1 MAEETGRILGF
12 LERLGEAV
20 VDERRPAA
28 HGTALLTPSL
38 PLVWQL
44 NVLRAEDAGATAA
57 ALAAEAEL
65 LFGALAHRKVLVYDE
80 ERGAA
85 LAPGFR
91 TLGWNVFRLLLM
103 VRTQPPERLPP
114 PGAGGEIS
122 RESGARAILS
132 FRREQPFGWQD
143 EALRE
148 LAEMDERFGR
158 ATGAGRDF
166 GAPPDDPACACR
178 LYVDGRIGQVEE
190 VGTVEARR
198 NHGHATAAVLAAA
211 DAARA
216 DGCELVFLTTDGG
229 DWPQHWYRRL
239 GFEEA
244 GAYYEFLKLPLG

>member
-1 MAEETGRILGF
+1 VAAVTRRILEF
-12 LERLGEAV
+12 LEHLGEAV

-44 NVLRAEDAGATAA
+44 NVLRAEDPEADAAG
-57 ALAAEAEL
+57 LAAEAEL
-65 LFGALAHRKVLVYDE
+65 LFGTLAHRKVLVYDE

-91 TLGWNVFRLLLM
+91 ALGWNVFRLILM
-103 VRTQPPERLPP
+103 VRTWPPERPPP

-122 RESGARAILS
+122 RASGARAIQA

-143 EALRE
+143 EALRQ

-158 ATGAGRDF
+158 ATATGRDF

-178 LYVDGRIGQVEE
+178 LYVNGRIGQVEE

-198 NHGHATAAVLAAA
+198 GHGHGSAAVLAAA